1 MTCPSP
7 EVLPPVGA
15 FGGTFDPFHRGH
27 LRLACAFRD
36 ELGLAEVRVI
46 PTGASPHRPTAPGW
60 GRRGG
65 GGGHGGG
72 STGIFSDIINYQ
84 SHP

>member
-7 EVLPPVGA
+7 ELLPPVGA

-27 LRLACAFRD
+27 VRLARAFRD

-46 PTGASPHRPTAPGW
+46 PTGALVTVDGTNGTVTIVEPPA
-60 GRRGG
+60 
-65 GGGHGGG
+65 
-72 STGIFSDIINYQ
+72 
-84 SHP
+84 